1 MIELD
6 ALCPDPDV
14 VCSLVGK
21 MVDLDPDQTCHHTHT
36 VFILVGKMVDP
47 DPDLDLDQTC
57 HHTHTVCSLV
67 GEMIDPDPDQTCR
80 ANPIDEVIDLR
91 PVHLPVRDLNRKRH
105 AVPLLLPSPDS
116 RKLDPYSSLVF
127 VDLANEH
134 SHD

>member
-1 MIELD
+1 
-6 ALCPDPDV
+6 
-14 VCSLVGK
+14 
-21 MVDLDPDQTCHHTHT
+21 
-36 VFILVGKMVDP
+36 MVDP
-47 DPDLDLDQTC
+47 DPDQTC

-67 GEMIDPDPDQTCR
+67 GEMIDLDLDQTCHHTYMVCILVDKMIDPDQTCR

-127 VDLANEH
+127 VDLAKEH

>member
-6 ALCPDPDV
+6 ALCPDPDL

-21 MVDLDPDQTCHHTHT
+21 IVDPDPDQTCHHALT
-36 VFILVGKMVDP
+36 VFILVGKLVDP
-47 DPDLDLDQTC
+47 DPDLDQTC

-67 GEMIDPDPDQTCR
+67 DKMIVRDR

-105 AVPLLLPSPDS
+105 AFPLLLPSPDS
-116 RKLDPYSSLVF
+116 RKLDPYSSLVV
-127 VDLANEH
+127 VDLAKEH